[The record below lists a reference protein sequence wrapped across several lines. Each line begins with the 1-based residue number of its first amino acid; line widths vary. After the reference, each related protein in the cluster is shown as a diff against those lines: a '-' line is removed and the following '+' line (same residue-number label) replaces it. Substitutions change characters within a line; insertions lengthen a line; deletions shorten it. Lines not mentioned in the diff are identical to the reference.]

1 MNRILKTLA
10 VALSAIFAA
19 GCANQDIKP
28 TEVICPILGGV
39 AGAAIVAGAL
49 DADDNAGAMAGGA
62 VVGAGLAY
70 FLCREDEVAPPAPA
84 PKPAPPPPKPAP
96 PKDSDGDGVI
106 DAKDECPG
114 TPRGVKVNAVGC
126 PEVGEKI
133 LSLEGVNF
141 DFDKA
146 TIRPES
152 KPILDNAV
160 RVLNENPSVHV
171 RVEGN
176 TDSRGSE
183 DYNLNLS
190 QRRAE
195 AVVAYLISM
204 GIDGSRL
211 TPVGLGESNPVA
223 PNDTPENMYRNRRVD
238 LVVTAN

>member
-1 MNRILKTLA
+1 LA

-28 TEVICPILGGV
+28 VEVICPILGGV
-39 AGAAIVAGAL
+39 AGGAIAAGAF
-49 DADDNAGAMAGGA
+49 DGGDDAGAIAGGA

-70 FLCREDEVAPPAPA
+70 FLCREEEVEPPKPAPR
-84 PKPAPPPPKPAP
+84 PAPPPPKPEP

-106 DAKDECPG
+106 DPKDECPG
-114 TPRGVKVNAVGC
+114 TPRGVKVNEVGC

-133 LSLEGVNF
+133 LTLEGVNF

-146 TIRPES
+146 TLRPES

-160 RVLNENPSVHV
+160 RVLKDNASVDV

-183 DYNLNLS
+183 DYNLKLS

-195 AVVAYLISM
+195 AVVDYLTSM

-223 PNDTPENMYRNRRVD
+223 PNDTPENMFHNRRVD
-238 LVVTAN
+238 LVVTDN